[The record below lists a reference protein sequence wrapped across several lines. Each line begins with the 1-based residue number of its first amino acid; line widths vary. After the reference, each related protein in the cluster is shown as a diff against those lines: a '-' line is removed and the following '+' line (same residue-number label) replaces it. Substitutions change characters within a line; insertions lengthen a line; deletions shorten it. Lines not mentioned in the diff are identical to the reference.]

1 MPSTNISRPMKTVII
16 ICTPFGLE
24 NNIPDIKGE
33 IVKYIGVRLIKDNPS
48 NAPLIELNSQ
58 LDEIDKLQISKITS
72 DILETAALFFIEAQD
87 DKFGDSGNYCTLQPK
102 FLDI

>member
-1 MPSTNISRPMKTVII
+1 MKTVII

-24 NNIPDIKGE
+24 SNIPDIKGE

-72 DILETAALFFIEAQD
+72 DILETAALFFIETED

-102 FLDI
+102 SLDI